1 MDDSFPVATDEE
13 RRSRVVTVSETPAI
27 PLMPGVVT
35 RIVPGQNLTLSVP
48 SVDPNVVGTPHSHP
62 HEQMIVVL
70 EGQFDMV
77 VDGKLYPLKAGE
89 VLVIPGDVPHAGVT
103 GEHSCRILEIF
114 SPARKDFEEKL
125 VQVRAANQ

>member
-1 MDDSFPVATDEE
+1 MEDFFPVATDEE
-13 RRSRVVTVSETPAI
+13 RCSRVVAVSEIPAI

-35 RIVPGQNLTLSVP
+35 RIVPGKNLTLSVP
-48 SVDPNVVGTPHSHP
+48 SIDPYVVGTSHSHP

-70 EGQFDMV
+70 EGQIDVV
-77 VDGKLYPLKAGE
+77 VDGKLYPVKAGE
-89 VLVIPGDVPHAGVT
+89 VIVIPGDVPHAGIT

-125 VQVRAANQ
+125 AQVR